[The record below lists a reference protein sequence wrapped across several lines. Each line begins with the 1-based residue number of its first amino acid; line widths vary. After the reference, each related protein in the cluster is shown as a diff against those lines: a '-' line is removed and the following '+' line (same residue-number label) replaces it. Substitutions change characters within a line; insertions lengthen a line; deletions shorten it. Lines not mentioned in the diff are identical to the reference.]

1 MKRGLEYTWC
11 EQNLK
16 AYSCL
21 SEFHLNFL
29 KKISLYPVSVR
40 GRDFPLERLFKHMVD
55 GKIDYIIPLFPT

>member
-1 MKRGLEYTWC
+1 MKGGLEYTWC

-29 KKISLYPVSVR
+29 KKNFLVPCVR
-40 GRDFPLERLFKHMVD
+40 ARSRFSR
-55 GKIDYIIPLFPT
+55 GKIF